1 MRTPTQGRRP
11 ARAVVATLI
20 IVTIGA
26 VVAAACGTPD
36 ATSAG
41 GDATTT
47 TAPANDLLYVG
58 TEDGIAALDP
68 VDGEVAFHAA
78 GAVPAGDWS
87 VLWTTRAAGIATEL
101 IPLDPVT
108 GAEGD
113 SGQRLDD
120 TLTARL
126 ASHDGRAVVLM
137 RPRVNVADPYL
148 PEPRVST
155 RLVVARS
162 DGTARTYDLDGNFEP
177 EAFSL
182 DTSSLFVVQYFPPMA
197 PDRYQVRRLDLDSG
211 EVEVVFDVDDTI
223 QPEMGGVARTH
234 VRAPDGK
241 RLYTLYTVDAPEPK
255 AFIHVVS
262 LEDEW
267 AHCIDLPVEV
277 AAGSEASLALTITP
291 DGREL
296 VVADRATGDVTI
308 VDTEALDVARTGN
321 VGPSAEPVPAVA
333 ATDGETLY
341 LGTTA
346 EVVDVDLASLDP
358 RGSWDPDLEVGELR
372 GIALSDDG
380 HELFVGK
387 GATVIARNA
396 TDGLALRAMQSPSIA
411 FIAYVGR
418 NAAPIPVNLGAT
430 ECAC

>member
-1 MRTPTQGRRP
+1 MRPPRERP
-11 ARAVVATLI
+11 RATRVILVAIVGI
-20 IVTIGA
+20 IGLATG
-26 VVAAACGTPD
+26 ACGTPD
-36 ATSAG
+36 TTSAG
-41 GDATTT
+41 GEATTT
-47 TAPANDLLYVG
+47 TAPPNDLLYVG

-68 VDGEVAFHAA
+68 SDGTVAFEST

-87 VLWTTRAAGIATEL
+87 VLWTTRPAVGATEL
-101 IPLDPVT
+101 VPLDPMT

-113 SGQRLDD
+113 GGQPLDEP
-120 TLTARL
+120 LTARL

-137 RPRVNVADPYL
+137 RPRATGIDPYL
-148 PEPRVST
+148 PEPRVGT

-162 DGTARTYDLDGNFEP
+162 DGTARTYDLTGNFEP

-182 DTSSLFVVQYFPPMA
+182 DTSSLFVIQYFPPMS
-197 PDRYQVRRLDLDSG
+197 PDRYQVRRLDLDTG
-211 EVEVVFDVDDTI
+211 AVEVVFDVDDKI

-234 VRAPDGK
+234 VRAPDGT
-241 RLYTLYTVDAPEPK
+241 RLYTLYTVDEPEPK

-277 AAGSEASLALTITP
+277 ASGSEASLALTITP
-291 DGREL
+291 DGREV
-296 VVADRATGDVTI
+296 VVADRANGDVTV
-308 VDTEALDVARTGN
+308 VDTEALGVARTGN
-321 VGPSAEPVPAVA
+321 VGPSTEPVPAVA
-333 ATDGETLY
+333 ATDGEALY

-346 EVVDVDLASLDP
+346 EVVNVDLDSLTASG
-358 RGSWDPDLEVGELR
+358 RWDPDLEVGELR
-372 GIALSDDG
+372 GLALADDG
-380 HELFVGK
+380 EELYIGK
-387 GATVIARNA
+387 GMTVIARDA
-396 TDGLALRAMQSPSIA
+396 ASGAARRAMQSPLIT